1 MTQVHPV
8 PDVHARDG
16 LSVERMPASS
26 VALLGSRE
34 RANQI
39 QLRAGIDHP
48 AHAAKNSIHFSK
60 CPESIDVNRL
70 QAGGLR
76 QQFFVQHCDDS
87 PHWWKHH
94 LDTTLTSLQQF
105 CDAHIQNVI
114 GRSA

>member
-1 MTQVHPV
+1 MMQVHPV
-8 PDVHARDG
+8 PDVDARDG
-16 LSVERMPASS
+16 LPIERMSASS

-48 AHAAKNSIHFSK
+48 AHAAQNSIHFSK
-60 CPESIDVNRL
+60 RSETIDINGL

-76 QQFFVQHCDDS
+76 QQFFVQHFDDS